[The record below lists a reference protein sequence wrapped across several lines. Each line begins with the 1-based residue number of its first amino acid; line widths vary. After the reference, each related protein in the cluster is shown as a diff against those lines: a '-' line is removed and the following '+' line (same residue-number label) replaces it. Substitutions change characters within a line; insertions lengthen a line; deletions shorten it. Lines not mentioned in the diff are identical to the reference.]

1 MIHNEPECLVCLSV
15 SEVNLRHCAWTV
27 RIATS
32 PYYSSDAELTNA
44 MFVLSCLQKVVR
56 SVGPDDY
63 LVHLKDIAK
72 RFHEDISYAGGLQIT
87 VSNTLG
93 RNICLTRQ
101 RQQQHIGRRTRIP
114 ALSHSWP

>member
-27 RIATS
+27 RIATL
-32 PYYSSDAELTNA
+32 PYYSSDAELINA

-56 SVGPDDY
+56 SVGLGDH
-63 LVHLKDIAK
+63 LVHLNDIAE
-72 RFHEDISYAGGLQIT
+72 RLHEDMSYAGGLQIT

-93 RNICLTRQ
+93 RDNSL
-101 RQQQHIGRRTRIP
+101 
-114 ALSHSWP
+114 A